1 MEKKFIIRFL
11 QEKRRG
17 AYPLLV
23 EAYAPLIFSLSKAM
37 ALTIIQEDLE
47 KESGIR
53 VSLNYFSLARA
64 IQKYKKKH
72 PKSLAAGAELKRE
85 FKDASELKDG
95 QPETIIFNVPSR
107 KDTTG

>member
-1 MEKKFIIRFL
+1 MEKKLIIRFL
-11 QEKRRG
+11 REKRRG
-17 AYPLLV
+17 AYSLLV
-23 EAYAPLIFSLSKAM
+23 EAYVPLIFSLSKAM

-47 KESGIR
+47 RESGIP

-72 PKSLAAGAELKRE
+72 PKAFATSPQPKRE

-95 QPETIIFNVPSR
+95 QLEPIVINDPSN
-107 KDTTG
+107 KSTTG